1 MLGMV
6 PGIDNKKKI
15 FKMKDHVLGSRNK
28 IQYQQDT
35 QDWSENR
42 ITKKN
47 GQKSKNVHANLRLKT
62 EAQSL
67 TLDKDEDIDT
77 SIRW

>member
-1 MLGMV
+1 MCQDQETKSN
-6 PGIDNKKKI
+6 I
-15 FKMKDHVLGSRNK
+15 SRIHK
-28 IQYQQDT
+28 TDLKTEYQ
-35 QDWSENR
+35 
-42 ITKKN
+42 KN

-77 SIRW
+77 SIR